1 MSDKALKQIRLER
14 CMLQQLFEDHRPL
27 LNKSELSLPDRI
39 ECSALAAFL
48 HGFYNGIENIFKRV
62 AIELREDMPEGAN
75 WHQTLLEQM
84 AKPGPRRPAVISP
97 DLLESLKEYLA
108 FRHFFRHAYPFQLAW
123 ANMSHLVKNS
133 DDVFARLEKELDL
146 FERSLTES

>member
-1 MSDKALKQIRLER
+1 VSDKLLKQIKLER
-14 CMLQQLFEDHRPL
+14 CMLRQLFEDHRPL
-27 LNKSELSLPDRI
+27 LNKSELALPDRI

-62 AIELREDMPEGAN
+62 ALELREDMPEGAS
-75 WHQTLLEQM
+75 WHQALLEQM
-84 AKPGPRRPAVISP
+84 AKPGTRRPVVISP

-108 FRHFFRHAYPFQLAW
+108 FRHVFRHAYPFQLTW

-133 DDVFARLEKELDL
+133 GDIFARLEKELDT
-146 FERSLTES
+146 FEHSLTKS

>member
-1 MSDKALKQIRLER
+1 MYASAIIW
-14 CMLQQLFEDHRPL
+14 RPSSI

-84 AKPGPRRPAVISP
+84 AKPGPRRPEVISS
-97 DLLESLKEYLA
+97 DLLELLKEYLA

-123 ANMSHLVKNS
+123 TSMSHLVKNS
-133 DDVFARLEKELDL
+133 SDVFARLEKALDA
-146 FERSLTES
+146 FERIWTEL